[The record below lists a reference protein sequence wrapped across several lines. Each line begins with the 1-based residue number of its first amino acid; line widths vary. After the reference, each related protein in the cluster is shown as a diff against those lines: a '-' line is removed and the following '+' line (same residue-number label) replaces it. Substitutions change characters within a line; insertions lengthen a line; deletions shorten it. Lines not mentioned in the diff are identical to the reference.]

1 MKILISRPGSP
12 TKVSI
17 MILKVL
23 DHERIKVGEVVVD
36 PQMHKR
42 TVITNGARQP
52 LQRVHVAR
60 EVNVGVQR
68 GVAHRSARR

>member
-1 MKILISRPGSP
+1 MEILIGGPGIP

-23 DHERIKVGEVVVD
+23 EHKRVKVGHIVVD
-36 PQMHKR
+36 PQMHER
-42 TVITNGARQP
+42 HVITDGARQP
-52 LQRVHVAR
+52 LQRVHMAR
-60 EVNVGVQR
+60 EANVGVAR

>member
-1 MKILISRPGSP
+1 
-12 TKVSI
+12 

-23 DHERIKVGEVVVD
+23 EHERIKVGEVVVD

-60 EVNVGVQR
+60 EANVGVQR

>member
-1 MKILISRPGSP
+1 MEILIGRPGIP

-17 MILKVL
+17 MVLKDL
-23 DHERIKVGEVVVD
+23 EHERVKVGHVVVD
-36 PQMHKR
+36 PQTHQR
-42 TVITNGARQP
+42 NVIANGARQP

-60 EVNVGVQR
+60 EADVGVQR

>member
-1 MKILISRPGSP
+1 MKVLIGRPRIP

-23 DHERIKVGEVVVD
+23 EHERVKVGHVVVD
-36 PQMHKR
+36 PQMHQR
-42 TVITNGARQP
+42 HVITNGARQP

-60 EVNVGVQR
+60 EEDVGVAR

>member
-1 MKILISRPGSP
+1 MEVVVDRPRIP

-17 MILKVL
+17 MVLKVL
-23 DHERIKVGEVVVD
+23 EHERIKVGHVVVD
-36 PQMHKR
+36 PQMHQR
-42 TVITNGARQP
+42 NVITNGARQP

-60 EVNVGVQR
+60 EANVGVAR